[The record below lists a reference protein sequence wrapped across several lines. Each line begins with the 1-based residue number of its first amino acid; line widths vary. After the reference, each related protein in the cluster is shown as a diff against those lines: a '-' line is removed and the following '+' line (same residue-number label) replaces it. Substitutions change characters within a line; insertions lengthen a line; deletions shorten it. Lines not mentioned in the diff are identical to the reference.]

1 MKRRQ
6 FITLLGGAAAT
17 WPLAARAQQPA
28 LPVVGFLSDAT
39 PEASARRLTGF
50 YRGLSETGFVD
61 GQNVA
66 IELRWA
72 RGNYD
77 LLPDLAIDLVRRHV
91 SVIVTGGSERVTRT
105 AKTATTTIPIVATV
119 AGDPVKRGLVA
130 SINRPGGN
138 LTVVSLFT
146 SSNNALV
153 AKRLELLHELVPKAA
168 IVGWLADSN
177 ILDYED
183 ELHDLKRA
191 AQALGLEAKVAPVA
205 REGDLEASFTS
216 LVRRGAGAILEAGPI
231 ITSNRELVVALAA
244 REAVPT
250 VYEWREFVNEGGLM
264 SYGTDL
270 AEVFRQAGVYAGRI
284 LKGDKAGDLP
294 VVQPTKFELVINLK
308 TAKALGLTVPLTLQA
323 AADEVIE

>member
-1 MKRRQ
+1 
-6 FITLLGGAAAT
+6 LLGGAAAA
-17 WPLAARAQQPA
+17 WPLAARAQQA
-28 LPVVGFLSDAT
+28 AVPVVGFLFDAT

-66 IELRWA
+66 FELRWA

-168 IVGWLADSN
+168 IVGWLAD
-177 ILDYED
+177 DYED

-205 REGDLEASFTS
+205 REGDLEAAFTS
-216 LVRRGAGAILEAGPI
+216 LVGQGAGAILEAGPI